1 MAKENA
7 TKEFWMEG
15 DVNLDRLL
23 GDLQQLAGSI
33 HDNAPD
39 MEDDGDIAAEYALL
53 VAVHT
58 TMQTAEDYLRVMQ

>member
-1 MAKENA
+1 MSRSKEDYMQ
-7 TKEFWMEG
+7 E

-23 GDLQQLAGSI
+23 ADLQQLAGSV